1 MSILNFPYFVAVFS
15 GFCLISVHG
24 NHEPIEAADAG
35 FELVGLK
42 SSTTVLNSIQQYV
55 LHHISHSKALLILYW
70 QQRGELNNEI
80 PPDFKL
86 KLNLRWMNC
95 SQYGLYLNKLPS
107 QNISIVYRELLI
119 NLYDYECVPD
129 DFRNWCADEPG
140 RELSFTYVVE
150 KRFGHSM
157 RMEFVCDPNIER
169 VKEAGGSW
177 SYGVALALIV
187 VASFWAIRM
196 YRKRSQAREEDELVD
211 PEQSFPFKQDPNFL
225 TVPLR
230 VRPRTEDSGKRLMAS
245 RAEFELREKTR
256 ALTVV
261 VVGSKQ
267 DDEVQRR
274 KLQKIEVP
282 KIFVHSPDS

>member
-1 MSILNFPYFVAVFS
+1 M
-15 GFCLISVHG
+15 
-24 NHEPIEAADAG
+24 
-35 FELVGLK
+35 
-42 SSTTVLNSIQQYV
+42 
-55 LHHISHSKALLILYW
+55 LILYW

-107 QNISIVYRELLI
+107 QNISIVYRKLLI

-129 DFRNWCADEPG
+129 EFRDWCADEPG
-140 RELSFTYVVE
+140 REMSFTYVVE

-157 RMEFVCDPNIER
+157 RMEFVCDPGIER
-169 VKEAGGSW
+169 VKEASGSW
-177 SYGVALALIV
+177 SYGVALMLILL
-187 VASFWAIRM
+187 ASIWAIRM
-196 YRKRSQAREEDELVD
+196 YRKRSQARDEDDFVD
-211 PEQSFPFKQDPNFL
+211 PEQSFPFKQDPKFL

-245 RAEFELREKTR
+245 RAEFELREKSR

-261 VVGSKQ
+261 VGGTKQ